1 MSIETNVPN
10 RVDAWSRTLALSLFL
25 VAVFFYSW
33 NSDDA
38 YHSYIMARH
47 LVEGKGLVYNTGYR
61 VSASTC
67 PLLTLIE
74 AFFFLFTD
82 SADLCGLLI
91 GLLFSGAAAWFLFFR
106 ICPSPMSAFCM
117 LGLMVSSR
125 CFLSFTTSGLENP
138 LLFFFGALFFD
149 IYHRNKTLSKRYLFA
164 LALLM
169 SLLAMARTD
178 SVLIFIPMVVWAYLT
193 RAKVSYPARVM
204 LGVAGLLPFVFW
216 TLFSLLY
223 YGFPFPNTYY
233 AKLYT
238 GIPLADYVTS
248 GLWYYPTSWMI
259 DPLLMLVPAL
269 FVAMVIKDQRRFL
282 IPLLIGLL
290 AYCIYVVS
298 IGGDF
303 MAGRHLTQQYFL
315 SLCGIAYVLRCGV
328 AASDSPQL
336 EVRSTFCPAISIMVA
351 LIVVGF
357 LWNGFVAPIV
367 NRRWA
372 NLHTAYSTRRSAL
385 DEREFYLS
393 GTSDIPM
400 YKAAWRYLKNG
411 TSTTF
416 RDENRKSQIIA
427 AHERGESGVCANDGV
442 LGGRDV
448 LAASPLDMY
457 LTDIIA
463 LQDPLLARLK
473 VNRACKWR
481 IGHAEREVPAGYYAT
496 ISSGVN
502 RISNQYLHAYY
513 DKLLVVMKGS
523 LLDKER
529 LWTIVEL
536 NRGKYDNLLEE
547 YEKTARGSEKLVFA
561 IKALSEE
568 RDGERALKL
577 LDQCLA
583 STDGVKLSRLAHFY
597 RGCVFEDIKN
607 DFVIAKEEYG
617 IALDGEWTIGLVPC
631 ADRLARLKAIQGDL
645 SGAIS
650 LWEKAAKLD
659 PDNDSVQH
667 NLAVARKNAE
677 SSDMP
682 VVPVAK

>member
-91 GLLFSGAAAWFLFFR
+91 GLLFSGAAAWVLFFR

-178 SVLIFIPMVVWAYLT
+178 SVLIFIPMAVWAYLT

-238 GIPLADYVTS
+238 GIPLIDYVIR
-248 GLWYYPTSWMI
+248 GLWYYPTSWI
-259 DPLLMLVPAL
+259 VDPLLLVLPVLVVSLAYKTQQWRSLLPL
-269 FVAMVIKDQRRFL
+269 F
-282 IPLLIGLL
+282 IGL
-290 AYCIYVVS
+290 ATYCLYVVA

-303 MAGRHLTQQYFL
+303 MVGRHFTEQYFL
-315 SLCGIAYVLRCGV
+315 TLCAMALLLKVIQIGDGKHVNRYVV
-328 AASDSPQL
+328 MIL
-336 EVRSTFCPAISIMVA
+336 EFCAI
-351 LIVVGF
+351 GF
-357 LWNGFVAPIV
+357 VWNCFVAPLVNDGIV
-367 NRRWA
+367 TVSDAIN
-372 NLHTAYSTRRSAL
+372 TTRCAL
-385 DEREFYLS
+385 DERDFYIRLN
-393 GTSDIPM
+393 GNLPLW
-400 YKAAWRYLKNG
+400 KASLFGQGKM
-411 TSTTF
+411 TF
-416 RDENRKSQIIA
+416 RDSYYERRICS
-427 AHERGESGVCANDGV
+427 AHESGDFGLCFGDNEERFGGSAQHKV
-442 LGGRDV
+442 LFGHEV
-448 LAASPLDMY
+448 YTASDYDMY
-457 LTDIIA
+457 LTDVIA
-463 LQDPLLARLK
+463 LQDPLMARLK
-473 VNRACKWR
+473 VDVTKHWR
-481 IGHAEREVPAGYYAT
+481 VGHIERMVPCGYHETLA
-496 ISSGVN
+496 SGEN
-502 RISNQYLHAYY
+502 CIEDPSLHEYY
-513 DKLLVVMKGS
+513 DKLL
-523 LLDKER
+523 LLMTGPLFDRDR
-529 LWTIVEL
+529 LWTIVGL
-536 NRGKYDNLLEE
+536 NCGKYDRLLES
-547 YEKTARGSEKLVFA
+547 YEH
-561 IKALSEE
+561 
-568 RDGERALKL
+568 
-577 LDQCLA
+577 
-583 STDGVKLSRLAHFY
+583 RLQ
-597 RGCVFEDIKN
+597 K
-607 DFVIAKEEYG
+607 
-617 IALDGEWTIGLVPC
+617 
-631 ADRLARLKAIQGDL
+631 
-645 SGAIS
+645 
-650 LWEKAAKLD
+650 
-659 PDNDSVQH
+659 
-667 NLAVARKNAE
+667 
-677 SSDMP
+677 
-682 VVPVAK
+682 